1 LHLFFFESATVFS
14 SFIRFWSISLPAHFH
29 FAKYLDSR
37 LSEVG
42 PTQGVENDK
51 DGTIA
56 IASNKL
62 RHEYL
67 IDSIKHYGV
76 ALTLG
81 EKHVFQAL
89 PRMLAMW
96 LEFTSQTDSADD
108 GWYESQEQMNKIINS
123 FASEIPEHVFY
134 TALPQLI
141 SSVVHAN
148 EETSKNVALILRNV
162 LARYPGQAMWSCG
175 WLRFS
180 KNSQKKKAGEVSS
193 NQHIVDSTFLICT
206 QNRLFFLRKFLLQQS
221 RSYEG
226 LRIESKWKKCSV
238 LPRIFLLFS

>member
-1 LHLFFFESATVFS
+1 MHLFFFESATVFS

-96 LEFTSQTDSADD
+96 LEFTSLSSEEMNCE
-108 GWYESQEQMNKIINS
+108 ESS
-123 FASEIPEHVFY
+123 
-134 TALPQLI
+134 
-141 SSVVHAN
+141 
-148 EETSKNVALILRNV
+148 
-162 LARYPGQAMWSCG
+162 
-175 WLRFS
+175 
-180 KNSQKKKAGEVSS
+180 
-193 NQHIVDSTFLICT
+193 
-206 QNRLFFLRKFLLQQS
+206 
-221 RSYEG
+221 
-226 LRIESKWKKCSV
+226 IESDRLAEKQGKNDLDTCH
-238 LPRIFLLFS
+238 